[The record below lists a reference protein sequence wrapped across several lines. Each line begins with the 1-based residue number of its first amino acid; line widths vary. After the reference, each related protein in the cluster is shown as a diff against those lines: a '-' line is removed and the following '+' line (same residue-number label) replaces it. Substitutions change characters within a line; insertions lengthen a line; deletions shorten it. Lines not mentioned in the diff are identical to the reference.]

1 LTKRY
6 PRGVVVKSV
15 DGNHH
20 EIVSQAREA
29 GVEILDTHVIG
40 RGFPDCIAIR
50 GDVFKLV
57 EIKTADGELTDPE
70 KRFALRS
77 RTPVHIVRSVE
88 ELLRLLGAIE

>member
-1 LTKRY
+1 MKRY
-6 PRGVVVKSV
+6 PRGVVVKST
-15 DGNHH
+15 DANHA

-29 GVEILDTHVIG
+29 GIEILDTHVIG

-57 EIKTADGELTDPE
+57 EIKTDNGELTEPE

-77 RTPVHIVRSVE
+77 KTKVHIVRTLD
-88 ELLRLLGAIE
+88 ELLRLVGAIT